1 MACIVTGIR
10 RFDGNIDRDPNEE
23 RITSLL
29 SDNQVNRRES
39 SGASD
44 VCESW
49 DYARG
54 KRFESK
60 AAPGLQYSVS
70 EEHS

>member
-1 MACIVTGIR
+1 MACIVTSIR
-10 RFDGNIDRDPNEE
+10 RFEGDIDRDPNEE
-23 RITSLL
+23 RIASLFT
-29 SDNQVNRRES
+29 DNQINRRES

-60 AAPGLQYSVS
+60 AAPDLQYSVS